1 MSTTLEATLSTLMP
15 PASATTTSE
24 GETDLV
30 HAARGGDQGAFGELV
45 RRHQQRVFRLAG
57 RFFRDPAEIE
67 DVAQDTFL
75 TAWSKLAT
83 YRAEA
88 PFEHWLTRVC
98 LNICYGRFRRRR
110 EETAPEVD
118 VPQAPADPTA
128 KIEVERLLSTLP
140 RADRFVL
147 LLLYGEGW
155 SVAEIAARL
164 GWSRSNVK
172 VRAFRARRKL
182 RQALEAEPNVAA
194 NVAPNVAEGAR

>member
-1 MSTTLEATLSTLMP
+1 MSTSLEATLPTLMSP
-15 PASATTTSE
+15 TGATTTTE
-24 GETDLV
+24 PEAALV
-30 HAARGGDQGAFGELV
+30 AAARGGDQGAFGELV

-75 TAWSKLAT
+75 TAWSKLST

-98 LNICYGRFRRRR
+98 LNTCYGRFRRRR
-110 EETAPEVD
+110 DETILEGEIAE
-118 VPQAPADPTA
+118 PAVDPTL
-128 KIEVERLLSTLP
+128 KLEVERLLSTLAP
-140 RADRFVL
+140 PDRFVL

-155 SVAEIAARL
+155 SVAEIAAKM

-182 RQALEAEPNVAA
+182 RRILERSDAGEAA
-194 NVAPNVAEGAR
+194 

>member
-1 MSTTLEATLSTLMP
+1 MSTTLEATLSTLMSE
-15 PASATTTSE
+15 ARATTTSDDE
-24 GETDLV
+24 PVLV
-30 HAARGGDQGAFGELV
+30 AAARNGDQDAFGELV

-57 RFFRDPAEIE
+57 RFFRQPAEVE

-75 TAWSKLAT
+75 TAWSKLST

-110 EETAPEVD
+110 DEAPID
-118 VPQAPADPTA
+118 FDIAQTPPDPDA
-128 KIEVERLLSTLP
+128 KLEVEGLLAELP
-140 RADRFVL
+140 RSDRFVL

-155 SVAEIAARL
+155 SVAEIARRM

-182 RQALEAEPNVAA
+182 RGILERKGPVGSGEP
-194 NVAPNVAEGAR
+194 AP